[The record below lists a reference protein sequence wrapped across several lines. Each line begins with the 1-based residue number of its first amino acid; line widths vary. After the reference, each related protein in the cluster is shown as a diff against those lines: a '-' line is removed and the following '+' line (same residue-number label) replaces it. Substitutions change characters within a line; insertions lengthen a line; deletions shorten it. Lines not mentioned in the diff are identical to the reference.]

1 MRCSGPLGNFWKVGI
16 TNNPQRRRKHVQSS
30 IRSTKL
36 YHYYVVEIEDIH
48 SFEKG
53 NDAKNLESKLLEME
67 SLRFVAEESFVGS
80 TELFSVNPLYA

>member
-1 MRCSGPLGNFWKVGI
+1 M
-16 TNNPQRRRKHVQSS
+16 HVQSS

-36 YHYYVVEIEDIH
+36 YYDYVVEIEDLR

-80 TELFSVNPLYA
+80 TELFSVNPFYTDAID